1 MWSIDGT
8 QGANIITRTPH
19 YSPRS
24 PRNLVFTNGDNEPAH
39 TWSGRDGGGW
49 DEPRAPQDNFHFRYQ
64 VYCCGHG
71 RHCTPCSGLTADSDS
86 DPANASPATSPASL
100 CLCLWP
106 DNPVSKSAA
115 AVCCLECGWHQ
126 TRAGLVQPSVPRL
139 LPSLCLV
146 MAMVISPA
154 AAAQH
159 DGWMIEL
166 QTKVWEDFTI
176 PEKGVIPWLKVPT
189 SSFTSRTLLRHY
201 AMLNGW
207 L

>member
-1 MWSIDGT
+1 MLCGVLMVRRALISLHVHHITLLALRAIWYLLMGIMRRHTRDQGGMEEAGT
-8 QGANIITRTPH
+8 SPGHRRTTFISDIR
-19 YSPRS
+19 YIAAAMAA
-24 PRNLVFTNGDNEPAH
+24 TAH
-39 TWSGRDGGGW
+39 H
-49 DEPRAPQDNFHFRYQ
+49 AA
-64 VYCCGHG
+64 
-71 RHCTPCSGLTADSDS
+71 ADSDS

-115 AVCCLECGWHQ
+115 AVCCLECGWDQ

-176 PEKGVIPWLKVPT
+176 PEKGVILWLKVPT